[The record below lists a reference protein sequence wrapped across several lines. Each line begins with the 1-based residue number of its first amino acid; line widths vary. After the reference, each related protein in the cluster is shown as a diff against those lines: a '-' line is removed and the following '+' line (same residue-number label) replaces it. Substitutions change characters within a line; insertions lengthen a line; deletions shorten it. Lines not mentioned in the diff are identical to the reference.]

1 MSTFDLKRE
10 FGCGME
16 EKISPSN
23 SVQPLFE
30 ILNYL
35 TEKVQTMNY
44 HGFHKISRLR
54 GFTVILSFSKAVEK
68 KQIFKLLV
76 VTLMKK

>member
-1 MSTFDLKRE
+1 MSTFDLKCE

-35 TEKVQTMNY
+35 IEKVQTMHY
-44 HGFHKISRLR
+44 HGFYRISRLC
-54 GFTVILSFSKAVEK
+54 GFTEILSFSKAGKK
-68 KQIFKLLV
+68 KQISNLLV
-76 VTLMKK
+76 VTF